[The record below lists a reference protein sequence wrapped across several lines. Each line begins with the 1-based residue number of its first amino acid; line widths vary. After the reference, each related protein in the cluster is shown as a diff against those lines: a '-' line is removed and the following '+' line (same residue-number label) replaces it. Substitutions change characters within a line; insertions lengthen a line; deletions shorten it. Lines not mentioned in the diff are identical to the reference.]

1 MLVSHVHIK
10 DLALTQTYNL
20 GRCKIHCSNN
30 ITCVHIF
37 CWIGRA
43 GHQEQLLSHH
53 PARQMGPKR
62 KANTL
67 NKWNCHQSKALAHL
81 LQVVLLR
88 LLGNGIIHLLLFQ
101 EDVCHRVLLLLRE
114 WQWKVWGNSCLTM
127 TVRSVHPCPLC
138 GEPVITLLGSY
149 GVWMLYMSPC
159 TRYVQ

>member
-1 MLVSHVHIK
+1 MYIK

-20 GRCKIHCSNN
+20 GTCKIHCS
-30 ITCVHIF
+30 IIKVIMLHVSIFF

-43 GHQEQLLSHH
+43 GHLEQLLSHH
-53 PARQMGPKR
+53 PTRQMRPKR
-62 KANTL
+62 RANTL
-67 NKWNCHQSKALAHL
+67 NKWNCHQSKVLAHL

-88 LLGNGIIHLLLFQ
+88 LLGNDIIHPLLFQ

-127 TVRSVHPCPLC
+127 TARSVHPCPLC
-138 GEPVITLLGSY
+138 GELVITLLGSY

-159 TRYVQ
+159 TWYVQ